1 MDIGLLNFIASES
14 SAGIETTGFMGTI
27 KFISV
32 CFPVPISIYVKTTS
46 LSLNHISVYFNLRR
60 GQIFA
65 QFLK

>member
-14 SAGIETTGFMGTI
+14 SAGRDYRVYGTI
-27 KFISV
+27 KFISL
-32 CFPVPISIYVKTTS
+32 CFPIPISIYVKTTS
-46 LSLNHISVYFNLRR
+46 LSLNQISVYFNLRR